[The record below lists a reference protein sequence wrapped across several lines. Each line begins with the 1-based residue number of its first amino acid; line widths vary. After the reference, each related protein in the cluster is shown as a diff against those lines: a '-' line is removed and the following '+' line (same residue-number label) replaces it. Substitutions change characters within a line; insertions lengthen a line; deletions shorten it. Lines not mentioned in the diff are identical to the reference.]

1 MLLVLRPNKFI
12 DNLCKNPPNSM
23 DELRKRAKGYIQME
37 EMSWFRNEAFNVEVP
52 IKLPLPF
59 PPRLGLDR
67 TKHCRYHR
75 SYGHNVKDSWDLK
88 DKIKELMQAEYLAQ
102 FMKRPDNHLAGV
114 KP

>member
-1 MLLVLRPNKFI
+1 MANHTTILK
-12 DNLCKNPPNSM
+12 
-23 DELRKRAKGYIQME
+23 
-37 EMSWFRNEAFNVEVP
+37 EAFNVEVP